1 MKRLFSSLAFVLAL
15 VAATPAFAQK
25 SGGVRIEFQGP
36 GGHSFGAYGRVSAL
50 HAAART
56 MILLQ
61 KALPAGS
68 YQITNLTGGNSV
80 NAIAS
85 DGLVELK
92 LTAANA
98 KAYDALVAAVKKRPK
113 IARLP
118 QWNPSTSRGLRP
130 LVSAPSGGGPDV
142 LSRSRRQSI
151 AAIAASSTLSIQ

>member
-1 MKRLFSSLAFVLAL
+1 MKRLMFSLAFLAGI
-15 VAATPAFAQK
+15 AAAGTPAVAQQ
-25 SGGVRIEFQGP
+25 SGNLRVEFQGP

-56 MILLQ
+56 VILLQ

-85 DGLVELK
+85 DGLIELK

-98 KAYDALVAAVKKRPK
+98 AAYKSLVTAVTKAAADGAAAENAFRGVKTGD
-113 IARLP
+113 L
-118 QWNPSTSRGLRP
+118 TSG
-130 LVSAPSGGGPDV
+130 APATI
-142 LSRSRRQSI
+142 RSI
-151 AAIAASSTLSIQ
+151 VKPF